1 MPAGRPS
8 NAARREDRTEQ
19 ARALQLAAR
28 DLGVELSLQAA
39 AALLE
44 RGGDPVEALRRMRDA
59 HLRHHGK

>member
-8 NAARREDRTEQ
+8 NAARREDRAEQ
-19 ARALQLAAR
+19 ARALQLAAS
-28 DLGVELSLQAA
+28 DLGVELSAQAA

-44 RGGDPVEALRRMRDA
+44 RGGDPVQTLRRMRDA